1 MRSLCE
7 VLDNLKHDASTHA
20 GLFSGTRNKIWTDI
34 IDPELCLRVETQS
47 SIAPEPPEE
56 KLNRF
61 RPRSR
66 VRSRPARP
74 PPKKYWQSAEA
85 EADQHGQVR
94 WKSWL
99 NHLSADRHKDLLEK
113 IASLATLALPQLE
126 KVVGATLKG
135 RQLQFVVGAFE
146 HRIDASGTESHKVS
160 DWHIDG
166 LPGENIIAT
175 ATSYLHVSEGLEGG
189 CVEFAQ
195 QGEVLTYPRDPSWAP
210 KTEWTEAPA
219 TGSMLVFNNRKL
231 VHRVSQVS
239 KRGRRLLLALHLV
252 DPDRPHRPSAG
263 HLPRQLSAQ
272 ARD

>member
-1 MRSLCE
+1 MISVLLAMCGRERTFVTLGFIGGFGNRMTSLRSCMLFCMIDNAERMGTTSSKAGNKHRPRILHLKQHIPGDLMRSLCE
-7 VLDNLKHDASTHA
+7 ALDNLQRDASTHA
-20 GLFSGTRNKIWTDI
+20 GLFSGTRNEIWTDI

-126 KVVGATLKG
+126 KVV
-135 RQLQFVVGAFE
+135 
-146 HRIDASGTESHKVS
+146 H
-160 DWHIDG
+160 
-166 LPGENIIAT
+166 
-175 ATSYLHVSEGLEGG
+175 
-189 CVEFAQ
+189 
-195 QGEVLTYPRDPSWAP
+195 
-210 KTEWTEAPA
+210 
-219 TGSMLVFNNRKL
+219 
-231 VHRVSQVS
+231 
-239 KRGRRLLLALHLV
+239 
-252 DPDRPHRPSAG
+252 PH
-263 HLPRQLSAQ
+263 
-272 ARD
+272 